1 MERTYVQVGTR
12 QDPDCS
18 TGTVDRLVTQ
28 AAIELGDRVIELA
41 YHDCQD
47 DEAVIGERKL
57 ALTRYLET
65 YGP

>member
-1 MERTYVQVGTR
+1 MQVGTR

-28 AAIELGDRVIELA
+28 AAIELA
-41 YHDCQD
+41 YHDCPD
-47 DEAVIGERKL
+47 GDEAVIGEGKL

>member
-28 AAIELGDRVIELA
+28 AAIELA
-41 YHDCQD
+41 YHDCPD
-47 DEAVIGERKL
+47 GDEAVIGEGKL